1 VRWRAYYLI
10 AKGDALPVVLAEP
23 LSRGILIGE
32 DLQVILVVDLLAGID
47 INPDGHA
54 LSLICRNI
62 SRTSMTRSGFSRG
75 RTPVMP
81 E

>member
-32 DLQVILVVDLLAGID
+32 DLQVILVANLLAGID
-47 INPDGHA
+47 VNPDGH
-54 LSLICRNI
+54 I
-62 SRTSMTRSGFSRG
+62 
-75 RTPVMP
+75 
-81 E
+81 